1 MSIVA
6 GVDDLFFMAKILD
19 AARRTGV
26 AVEGLPVAKVQ
37 ERTSQ
42 AAAEAV
48 ILDLNSV
55 AAVDTIREL
64 KRDPATCEIRV
75 LGFVSHVDSNT
86 VSAARDAG
94 CDLVLARSAFSKGLP
109 DLLRQ
114 LARRSDDA
122 PAEKTESQ
130 L

>member
-55 AAVDTIREL
+55 AAVDTVREL
-64 KRDPATCEIRV
+64 KRDPATREIRV

-114 LARRSDDA
+114 LASRSDGA